1 MNDTAS
7 GGLARVS
14 PPAVPD
20 GAPPRP
26 VVLSEA
32 AARTRCEGAPRFTLR
47 QGAIACAGVA
57 LVIGVLAV
65 SSFNLGVLL
74 ALGSFG
80 STAVMMFT
88 FPELHFSQPRS
99 VVGGHFICSAV
110 GLAALA
116 LFGHTGW
123 ALALA
128 AGVACALMMLTRCM
142 HPPAGSNPVIVF
154 LVAPKLSFLFF
165 PTLFGALTMV
175 AVAVAYHRAC
185 RREYPLYWY

>member
-1 MNDTAS
+1 
-7 GGLARVS
+7 
-14 PPAVPD
+14 
-20 GAPPRP
+20 
-26 VVLSEA
+26 VLSEA